1 MYNNQRSNNESDT
14 GKNNGSLVNKSGK
27 NYQYVYSINNLSNR
41 RWDRSKNDLHDH
53 YYAKNDEKSDLSVE
67 ESIEINKNVLEISK
81 TSGLDITQVNG
92 QRKLGPPKDWV
103 GEAPSPECEVFVG
116 NLPRNIYENK
126 LYPIFQRAGEIFEI
140 RLMMDFS
147 GTNRG
152 YCFIKYTKPEYAAKA
167 IKELNEWPI
176 ERGKKIGVVASVNN
190 CRLSIAR
197 LPPELDTKTFIKK
210 IYETTESVT
219 QVAVY
224 SIAKSNAANKPMQKK
239 ALISYKAHIDAAM
252 ARRKLMPQRTTLFPN
267 VELIIDWAHPSS
279 SMHNV
284 IEECGVMSE
293 DGEIHISE
301 RYIEPK
307 KHYKPKDVSAKSN
320 KFGKGTDVLDKNLGS
335 GRKNTIG
342 CKSKQFFKTP
352 HEQQRVVSNNT
363 FKKIPLNPICKRS
376 LSMIQENNSALRD
389 INVNNKSAVSFNH
402 SPVVIR
408 SPYLSDNKE
417 NISDPYLIPAIQNLN
432 QNLNNISLPPVFN
445 FNGFNFNQSYQV
457 VQKNLIM
464 TPNLQ
469 PTFPVYQDNFCVDQ
483 NWSNFDNNR
492 VNDSYYNQQYC
503 SNINTNINMRCN
515 LPGLNIVRSS
525 IPNQC
530 PENLNVFGN
539 GQGHLINNQVGYRP
553 QYDTKSFGLGK
564 INHFP
569 VMCADNQ
576 LFSVPRGIFKSQY

>member
-1 MYNNQRSNNESDT
+1 MFNNHRSNSDT
-14 GKNNGSLVNKSGK
+14 GKNNGSPIKNSGK
-27 NYQYVYSINNLSNR
+27 KYQYVYSINNLSDR
-41 RWDRSKNDLHDH
+41 QWDRSKNDLHDQ
-53 YYAKNDEKSDLSVE
+53 YYAKTDEKSDLSFQ
-67 ESIEINKNVLEISK
+67 ESIEISKNVLEISK

-176 ERGKKIGVVASVNN
+176 EKGKKIGV
-190 CRLSIAR
+190 
-197 LPPELDTKTFIKK
+197 K

-224 SIAKSNAANKPMQKK
+224 TIAKSNTANKPMQKK

-252 ARRKLMPQRTTLFPN
+252 ARRKLMPQRTILFPN

-284 IEECGVMSE
+284 IEECGVMSK

-307 KHYKPKDVSAKSN
+307 KNYKPKDVSAKNN
-320 KFGKGTDVLDKNLGS
+320 KFGKRTEAWDKNLGS
-335 GRKNTIG
+335 GKKNFIG
-342 CKSKQFFKTP
+342 CKSKQFFKPP

-363 FKKIPLNPICKRS
+363 FKKMPLNPICKRS
-376 LSMIQENNSALRD
+376 LSMLQENNGVLRD
-389 INVNNKSAVSFNH
+389 ININNKSAVIFNP

-408 SPYLSDNKE
+408 SPYLSDDKE
-417 NISDPYLIPAIQNLN
+417 NISHPYLIPGI
-432 QNLNNISLPPVFN
+432 QNLNNISLSPVFN
-445 FNGFNFNQSYQV
+445 FNGLNFNQSYQV

-464 TPNLQ
+464 TPNLRQ
-469 PTFPVYQDNFCVDQ
+469 TVPVYQDNFCVDQ
-483 NWSNFDNNR
+483 NWSNFDNR
-492 VNDSYYNQQYC
+492 VDNSYYNQQYC
-503 SNINTNINMRCN
+503 SNINTRCN
-515 LPGLNIVRSS
+515 LPGLNIVRSL

-530 PENLNVFGN
+530 AENLNVFGN
-539 GQGHLINNQVGYRP
+539 RQGHLINNQVGYRP

-576 LFSVPRGIFKSQY
+576 VFSLPRGIFKSRY